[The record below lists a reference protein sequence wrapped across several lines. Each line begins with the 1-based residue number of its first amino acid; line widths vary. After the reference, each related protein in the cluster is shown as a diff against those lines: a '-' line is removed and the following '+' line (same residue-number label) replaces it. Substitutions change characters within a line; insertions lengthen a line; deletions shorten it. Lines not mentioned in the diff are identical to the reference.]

1 MAWAGLI
8 GIGAY
13 SLIAGE
19 VHSRPDLAKSAL
31 RPHATIGRCRFNA
44 TAGEAQGPAPRSHWT
59 PVQPTTKK
67 PCIIA
72 SSLCIRPFAP
82 KAPGLAVVF
91 LGGDSRP
98 EIPATSNELVD
109 PAQTF
114 LTGLSWVTEYG
125 ASAGPAHGRRRL
137 WEFPVP
143 CPSGRGPYGLIGP
156 RGRVSLSL
164 PLSKSKMSCDG
175 NSCAAGNLKSTSQ
188 YGAF

>member
-1 MAWAGLI
+1 MG
-8 GIGAY
+8 
-13 SLIAGE
+13 
-19 VHSRPDLAKSAL
+19 
-31 RPHATIGRCRFNA
+31 RPHRHRRLFTYRRGGTQPSGFGKVCP
-44 TAGEAQGPAPRSHWT
+44 PAPRHHRALQIQCDSGRGT
-59 PVQPTTKK
+59 GPCTTFSLD
-67 PCIIA
+67 PCTTHHQKAMHHCIK
-72 SSLCIRPFAP
+72 SLHSPICAQSTRTCGCF
-82 KAPGLAVVF
+82 F
-91 LGGDSRP
+91 LGGGDSRP